1 MTGPTGERIAVV
13 GAGVGG
19 LTAAY
24 VLSRAHR
31 VTLWEAQPRLGGH
44 AHTHELDGASGPL
57 RVDTGFIVHNDRTYP
72 LLRRLFG
79 ELGIRAHPTEMSM
92 SVRDERSGLEYAG
105 GRGLSG
111 FLARPRQLARGD
123 YRRML
128 LAVRRFHRLAR
139 DFLTTTDD
147 SEQTSFGDFCA
158 AARFGPD
165 FVRLYAVPVV
175 ACVWSTGSAEAL
187 DYPARHLFRFLDHHG
202 MLELGNSPQWFTVAG
217 GSHRY
222 VEAVAS
228 RIAEVRVG
236 RPVTAVRRLPD
247 GVEVSDGTGDP
258 ERFDRVVVA
267 THPDEALRLLADPT
281 DLEREVLGSF
291 RYSTNETV
299 LHRYP
304 GLLPRARSARASWNY
319 LVRAEGDGPAVVTYW
334 MNRLQGLPETDPLF
348 VTLNATERIPATDVI
363 ATMRYAHPVYDAR
376 SVQAQRRLPELSV
389 GRTAYAGAYH
399 GWGFHEDGA
408 RAGVAAAASFG
419 VSW

>member
-147 SEQTSFGDFCA
+147 SEPTSFGEFCA

-165 FVRLYAVPVV
+165 FIRLYAVPVV

-187 DYPARHLFRFLDHHG
+187 DYPARHVFRFLDHHV

-228 RIAEVRVG
+228 RVAEVRVG
-236 RPVTAVRRLPD
+236 RLRDRLPRRRAAHPQEALMSRTLHRTVTTTTPAD
-247 GVEVSDGTGDP
+247 RVFAYLADFRNAVEWDSGTVSCTRLSGEGGPGSVYRNVSRFAGREVSLDYTVLTRSAPVLVFEGRNATVLGRDTITIT
-258 ERFDRVVVA
+258 EHGEGARVDYLAEFTFSGVA
-267 THPDEALRLLADPT
+267 RWLGPLVQPL
-281 DLEREVLGSF
+281 LERLGDQ
-291 RYSTNETV
+291 TAAQLT
-299 LHRYP
+299 
-304 GLLPRARSARASWNY
+304 RA
-319 LVRAEGDGPAVVTYW
+319 L
-334 MNRLQGLPETDPLF
+334 
-348 VTLNATERIPATDVI
+348 
-363 ATMRYAHPVYDAR
+363 DA
-376 SVQAQRRLPELSV
+376 L
-389 GRTAYAGAYH
+389 
-399 GWGFHEDGA
+399 
-408 RAGVAAAASFG
+408 
-419 VSW
+419 